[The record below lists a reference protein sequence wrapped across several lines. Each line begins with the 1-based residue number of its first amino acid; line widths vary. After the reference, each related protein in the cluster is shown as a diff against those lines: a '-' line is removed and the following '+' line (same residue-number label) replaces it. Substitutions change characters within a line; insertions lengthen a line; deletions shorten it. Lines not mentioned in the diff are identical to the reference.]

1 MILIS
6 DDIKTPLLIVAVA
19 QAESPRFVNVAAEVA
34 GPCSVDTA
42 QSGTES
48 FNCPD
53 RDNLCDLCHINIGGR
68 EVIDVIL
75 ITKWLCKKTTNLIFS
90 S

>member
-1 MILIS
+1 PS
-6 DDIKTPLLIVAVA
+6 YVAVA

-48 FNCPD
+48 FNCPVD
-53 RDNLCDLCHINIGGR
+53 GLLCDIRHVNIGCMAL
-68 EVIDVIL
+68 VNVIL
-75 ITKWLCKKTTNLIFS
+75 ITK
-90 S
+90 

>member
-1 MILIS
+1 MAFVSLS
-6 DDIKTPLLIVAVA
+6 TMAAKTGRMVQSNHVTVNTPSYVAVA

-48 FNCPD
+48 FNCP
-53 RDNLCDLCHINIGGR
+53 
-68 EVIDVIL
+68 
-75 ITKWLCKKTTNLIFS
+75 
-90 S
+90 